1 MKVQL
6 NNYLAP
12 IEAVVKNTV
21 STTNQYSLVHS
32 VIATAAILELS
43 PEALQILKNDIL

>member
-6 NNYLAP
+6 NNYYAP

-21 STTNQYSLVHS
+21 ATTNHFSRVYS
-32 VIATAAILELS
+32 VIAPAVVIKLS
-43 PEALQILKNDIL
+43 PEASALITQIK

>member
-12 IEAVVKNTV
+12 IEAVVKNTIA
-21 STTNQYSLVHS
+21 TTNQYSLVHS
-32 VIATAAILELS
+32 VIAPAAVIKLS